1 MNSKKKSIT
10 KLWQDMLVAVSDNKG
25 RGAPALQSAST
36 KSIYIH
42 HEKLSSRRSVRVV
55 KYCCELDNVAL
66 HFSQREVQTMELIID
81 GLTVP
86 KVAVKLNLSPR
97 TVEFYVKN
105 LRSKLQ
111 CVSKRE
117 LVLLL
122 KQQNILAKLKQE

>member
-10 KLWQDMLVAVSDNKG
+10 KLWQDMLAAISENGNKTT
-25 RGAPALQSAST
+25 PVLQSAPT

-42 HEKLSSRRSVRVV
+42 HEKSSRRRSARVS
-55 KYCCELDNVAL
+55 KYYCQLDDEAV
-66 HFSQREVQTMELIID
+66 HFSKREVQTMELIMD

-86 KVAVKLNLSPR
+86 KAAGKLNLSPR

-105 LRSKLQ
+105 LRSKLK

-122 KQQNILAKLKQE
+122 KQQNILDKIQQE